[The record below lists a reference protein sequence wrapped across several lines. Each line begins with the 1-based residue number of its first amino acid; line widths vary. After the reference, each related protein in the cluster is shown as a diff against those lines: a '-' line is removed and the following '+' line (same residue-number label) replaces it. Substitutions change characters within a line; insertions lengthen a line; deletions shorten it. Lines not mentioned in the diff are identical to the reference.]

1 MTNRSVLEVHG
12 FREEV
17 DADGGLVGVVEAIVH
32 EAGDE
37 RRLADCNQKQNEV
50 NQQREKIYSHMRVPY
65 LNMYMYSVS
74 TVQVARYCTTAIR
87 VSVNKK
93 VETSNHEH
101 CIHVTCNM

>member
-17 DADGGLVGVVEAIVH
+17 DADGGLVGVVEAIVQ

-50 NQQREKIYSHMRVPY
+50 NSERKF
-65 LNMYMYSVS
+65 
-74 TVQVARYCTTAIR
+74 IR
-87 VSVNKK
+87 
-93 VETSNHEH
+93 T
-101 CIHVTCNM
+101 